1 MKLLRPF
8 LPLVFVVVLCGLF
21 LPGSSPLLGQ
31 SAQSAVPRWQIDAGG
46 KMAFDVASVKPN
58 KSGGRAYSNVLL
70 IPGTGAVYS
79 PTGGLFSAANYP
91 LITYMA
97 FAYDMTGDQAL
108 QLGAQLPSWVT
119 MENFDIEARA
129 EGNPTKDQMRLM
141 MQSLLADRFK
151 LVVHTETKQGPVYAL
166 VLSKP
171 GKTGPQLQPHL
182 DNASCSTAQLPPT
195 GTAPPST
202 VATAFPAICG
212 GILRMQPSAP
222 GRARAGA
229 RNVTMGLIAT
239 TLSRMGIP
247 DLGRPVL
254 DQTGLSGTFDFA
266 IEWTPQLNGPLPPG
280 TDFQPDPDGPAFLQA
295 LQEQL
300 GLKLEPT
307 TGPADAFV
315 VDHLEEPSPN

>member
-31 SAQSAVPRWQIDAGG
+31 SAQSAVPQRQIDAGG

-91 LITYMA
+91 LIAYMA

-129 EGNPTKDQMRLM
+129 EGNPTKDQMRLDDAV
-141 MQSLLADRFK
+141 S
-151 LVVHTETKQGPVYAL
+151 P
-166 VLSKP
+166 
-171 GKTGPQLQPHL
+171 
-182 DNASCSTAQLPPT
+182 C
-195 GTAPPST
+195 
-202 VATAFPAICG
+202 
-212 GILRMQPSAP
+212 
-222 GRARAGA
+222 
-229 RNVTMGLIAT
+229 
-239 TLSRMGIP
+239 
-247 DLGRPVL
+247 
-254 DQTGLSGTFDFA
+254 
-266 IEWTPQLNGPLPPG
+266 GPL
-280 TDFQPDPDGPAFLQA
+280 QA
-295 LQEQL
+295 
-300 GLKLEPT
+300 G
-307 TGPADAFV
+307 GS
-315 VDHLEEPSPN
+315 H